1 MNAKTHTE
9 LLGEWI
15 KVADELSAENRTL
28 NGRVIQLTEKVE
40 SLEEDA
46 KRYRFLRD
54 QHSCAWEEDLDA
66 QIESEGRVS
75 A

>member
-1 MNAKTHTE
+1 MSDKTHTE

-15 KVADELSAENRTL
+15 KVADELSAKNRTL
-28 NGRVIQLTEKVE
+28 EGRVIQLTEKLE

-54 QHSCAWEEDLDA
+54 QHSCAWEEELDA
-66 QIESEGRVS
+66 EIEAAS
-75 A
+75 

>member
-1 MNAKTHTE
+1 MSEKTHTE

-15 KVADELSAENRTL
+15 KVGDERAATIRQLEGRLFQL
-28 NGRVIQLTEKVE
+28 NEKLA

-54 QHSCAWEEDLDA
+54 QHSCAWEEELDA
-66 QIESEGRVS
+66 EIEAST
-75 A
+75 